1 MGLQRHAQHFG
12 YHARCRPGAG
22 KTRAQ
27 AARIAVAGFLARP
40 GMSVDNDN
48 FVAVVP
54 KVISGGQSDH
64 PRAQYKN
71 LHAAYSTVMLALA
84 MMAR

>member
-1 MGLQRHAQHFG
+1 M
-12 YHARCRPGAG
+12 P
-22 KTRAQ
+22 
-27 AARIAVAGFLARP
+27 
-40 GMSVDNDN
+40 VDNDN
-48 FVAVVP
+48 FVAVFP